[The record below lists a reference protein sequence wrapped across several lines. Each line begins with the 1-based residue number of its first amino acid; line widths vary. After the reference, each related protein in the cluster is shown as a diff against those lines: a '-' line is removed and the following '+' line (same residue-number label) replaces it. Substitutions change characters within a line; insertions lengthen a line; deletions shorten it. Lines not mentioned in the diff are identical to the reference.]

1 MVGTSPLV
9 VKVLEIMKEKELVE
23 LRKVI
28 FLGTKEL
35 KIAFPKKL

>member
-1 MVGTSPLV
+1 MDGTSPLV
-9 VKVLEIMKEKELVE
+9 GKVLEIKKGKELAE

-35 KIAFPKKL
+35 KIAFLKKL